1 MLDTLVQASYADRR
15 FVMRVLGAF
24 AVLALLLA
32 AIGLYGVIACTVS
45 ERTREVGLRVA
56 LGATKQDV
64 LRLVFASG
72 ARAIAAGLIIGVVAS
87 QLLTR
92 FMDTMLVGTTVT
104 DPVASAV
111 AVGALGTVTALAHW
125 IPAPRL
131 AGRPSLGAEAELTLR
146 TLPSRIAGIFRQR
159 RRDRELDDEVRFHLE
174 MTAKEGPASRN
185 VRQ

>member
-1 MLDTLVQASYADRR
+1 M
-15 FVMRVLGAF
+15 
-24 AVLALLLA
+24 LALLLA

-72 ARAIAAGLIIGVVAS
+72 ARAIAAGLIIGVVLS

-92 FMDTMLVGTTVT
+92 FMDTMLVGTTPT

-125 IPAPRL
+125 IPARR
-131 AGRPSLGAEAELTLR
+131 ALR
-146 TLPSRIAGIFRQR
+146 V
-159 RRDRELDDEVRFHLE
+159 D
-174 MTAKEGPASRN
+174 PASAL
-185 VRQ
+185 RQS